1 MSGTAFARRSI
12 FHSVV
17 LVVAILAFVW
27 HIVPLA
33 SSVHNPFTTPSE
45 SHGPFETGAEA
56 SHVSSCD
63 AMTSRTAPSF
73 AVPGLAI
80 PVAIQLLSSVP
91 CAPPRAILP
100 VAARSSPHHSG
111 APLFLLHASFLI

>member
-1 MSGTAFARRSI
+1 MNGTAFARRSVL
-12 FHSVV
+12 HSMV

-27 HIVPLA
+27 HIVPLP

-45 SHGPFETGAEA
+45 SHGPFESGAEA
-56 SHVSSCD
+56 SHVASCD

-80 PVAIQLLSSVP
+80 PVSIQPVSSVS
-91 CAPPRAILP
+91 CAPPRTILP